1 MGLNLKYIEGQTP
14 IDEDEK
20 EGLLIKTITS
30 KQELDEHEQQNIE
43 KAVEW
48 TMKKKNLKYP
58 EILTEAYVKQL
69 HYSMFSD
76 VWKWA
81 GSFRKTNKNIGVEW
95 HQISVDLKN
104 LLDDCNYWIQNSNF
118 SEDEIVIRFK
128 HRLVSIHPFPNGN
141 GRHSRLLA
149 DVLIHNGLGKE
160 IFTWGGGDQ
169 LTTASVIRS
178 AYISALRDADR
189 GNYIPLLNFART

>member
-1 MGLNLKYIEGQTP
+1 MGLDLKYIEGQTP

-20 EGLLIKTITS
+20 EGLLIKTITT

-48 TMKKKNLKYP
+48 TMKKKNLKYS

-69 HYSMFSD
+69 HYRMLSD

-95 HQISVDLKN
+95 HQISIDLKN
-104 LLDDCNYWIQNSNF
+104 LLDDCSYWIQKNNF
-118 SEDEIVIRFK
+118 PEDEIAIRFK

-149 DVLIHNGLGKE
+149 DVLIHNGLGKD
-160 IFTWGGGDQ
+160 IFTWGGGNQ
-169 LTTASVIRS
+169 LTKAGDIRS

-189 GNYIPLLNFART
+189 GNYVPLLNFART